1 MEEVRGSSPLVRT
14 KTEDKGASCALSS
27 SCFGLRSFTFC
38 EIKKRL
44 TDRRFKNF
52 MIPDKFS

>member
-14 KTEDKGASCALSS
+14 KTEDKGASCALSY
-27 SCFGLRSFTFC
+27 CFGLRSFTFC

-44 TDRRFKNF
+44 TDRRFKIF
-52 MIPDKFS
+52 MIHDKFS

>member
-1 MEEVRGSSPLVRT
+1 VRT

-27 SCFGLRSFTFC
+27 CFGLRSFTFC
-38 EIKKRL
+38 EKKRL
-44 TDRRFKNF
+44 TDRRFKIF

>member
-44 TDRRFKNF
+44 TDRRFKIF
-52 MIPDKFS
+52 MIPDKFL

>member
-14 KTEDKGASCALSS
+14 KNEDKGASCALS

-44 TDRRFKNF
+44 TDRRFKIF
-52 MIPDKFS
+52 IIPDKFS